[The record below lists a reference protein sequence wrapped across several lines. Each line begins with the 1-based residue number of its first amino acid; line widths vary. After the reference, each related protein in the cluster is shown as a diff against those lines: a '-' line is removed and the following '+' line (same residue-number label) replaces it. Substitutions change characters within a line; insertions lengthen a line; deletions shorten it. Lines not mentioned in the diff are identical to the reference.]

1 MSHTIYIGGA
11 ILHHVVDLD
20 GPVLLCV
27 RLPVTRIHHTHGHMR
42 GDDHRVEL
50 LPAVRGGL

>member
-1 MSHTIYIGGA
+1 MSYIGGA
-11 ILHHVVDLD
+11 VLHHVVDLD
-20 GPVLLCV
+20 GPVLLRL
-27 RLPVTRIHHTHGHMR
+27 RLPITRVHHTHSHMR